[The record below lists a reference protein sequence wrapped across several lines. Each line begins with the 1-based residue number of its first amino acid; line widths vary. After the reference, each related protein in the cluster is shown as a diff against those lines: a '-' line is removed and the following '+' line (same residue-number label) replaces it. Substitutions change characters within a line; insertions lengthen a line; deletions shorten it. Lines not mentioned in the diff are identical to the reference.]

1 MKHLSIQTHLAGAMG
16 EKNKSV
22 NDILLQR
29 TDKDIPINLSLLTT
43 PIKDTP
49 SINKRS
55 TTSTLDIDIDEN
67 YNKAAKMQ
75 LKQVIQWEVKQ
86 QLPNKRKKND
96 TLMKFFAVF
105 VVKFLHLKVKF
116 VF

>member
-1 MKHLSIQTHLAGAMG
+1 MG
-16 EKNKSV
+16 EKNKSI

-29 TDKDIPINLSLLTT
+29 IYKDIPINLSLLTT

-55 TTSTLDIDIDEN
+55 TTSTLEIDIDEN

-86 QLPNKRKKND
+86 QLPNKSKKND

>member
-1 MKHLSIQTHLAGAMG
+1 MKQLSIQTHLAGAMG
-16 EKNKSV
+16 EKNKSI

-29 TDKDIPINLSLLTT
+29 IYKDIPINLSLLTT

-55 TTSTLDIDIDEN
+55 TTSTLEIDIDEN

-86 QLPNKRKKND
+86 QLPNKRKKKK
-96 TLMKFFAVF
+96 MIP
-105 VVKFLHLKVKF
+105 
-116 VF
+116 